1 MTPEQ
6 WARVL
11 LAGRDAAEQEQIAV
25 QTQPGHL
32 PGVVAVALSAMC
44 PARRSRSPRRSG
56 DRRTD

>member
-1 MTPEQ
+1 MTPKQ

-32 PGVVAVALSAMC
+32 PGVVAVALSAM
-44 PARRSRSPRRSG
+44 SREAQQIAEEIR
-56 DRRTD
+56 